1 MLYFPHQPIPEIE
14 PIGTQLPGADT
25 GTQINADW
33 RSNDNGRGTADPS
46 TSYAI
51 DVARRAPTEPTGA
64 PRFRAPPLP
73 SGPYR
78 NRGASGVGNLQ
89 ASQVPADC
97 RQSDTCEVPGTSA
110 SANFRPTWTSI
121 PKITPDTVIP
131 CHPRESGEK
140 AGIQLQPAYVF
151 VPDGVLAHMD
161 FFSENNARSK
171 TGTKASPKG
180 RPLLRTCSLVCSA
193 PLQQCIEFYISPA
206 CLSWGCILMRD
217 GSYVIR
223 F

>member
-1 MLYFPHQPIPEIE
+1 MTTV
-14 PIGTQLPGADT
+14 G
-25 GTQINADW
+25 
-33 RSNDNGRGTADPS
+33 
-46 TSYAI
+46 
-51 DVARRAPTEPTGA
+51 ARRTRQPVMLLMWLAVPLRNQPARPASER
-64 PRFRAPPLP
+64 PRFRAGRIETEAQAVSGIYRLRRCQRIADNPTLAKCQAPLP
-73 SGPYR
+73 APIFVPHDV
-78 NRGASGVGNLQ
+78 RGANRVR
-89 ASQVPADC
+89 V
-97 RQSDTCEVPGTSA
+97 R
-110 SANFRPTWTSI
+110 TWTSI